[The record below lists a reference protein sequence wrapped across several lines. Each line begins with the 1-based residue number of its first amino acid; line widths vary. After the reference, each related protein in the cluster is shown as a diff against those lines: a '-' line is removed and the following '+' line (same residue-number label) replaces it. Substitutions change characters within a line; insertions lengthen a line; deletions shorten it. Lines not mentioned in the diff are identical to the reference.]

1 MAWVLSV
8 DFGTSSTAAAMGRD
22 GGAQLVGVD
31 GGLPRMLS
39 NVFWHDS
46 RGQLLLGDVADNA
59 SATMPWC
66 YEPCPKRKLG
76 QEFLLLGDERVRVS
90 DAVGAILQSVAQ
102 DATRMQGGE
111 RHKAVRLTHPVRWGT
126 ERRNALI
133 EAAAVAG
140 LDEPELVLEPVA
152 AAMHYASER
161 LQPGEHVAVYDLGGG
176 TFDTAVLQRTDTGFQ
191 VVGVPGGRN
200 GFGGEE
206 FDDGVYRF
214 LGAQLPEEDWLRLRS
229 KPETDDDTAWPK
241 ANRHFQRNVRRAKEL
256 LTKTSQVDVLVPSPV
271 NRELVLRTDD
281 LNALIRTDVEDSV
294 AELERTIRSAGLE
307 PEQLAAIYLAG
318 GSSQI
323 PLVTSTIT
331 ERLGIAPTYL
341 NDPKAVIC
349 LGAALGFRQA
359 AKNGAHASRTDGGA
373 AAAAIGSST
382 AAAAIESSTA
392 AAAIE
397 SSTAAAAIESSRA
410 PSAVATAVDLA
421 DTPPIAPIV
430 EPRPKPVPEAEPE
443 PAPTVVPLAEP
454 EAMALAEPGPTA
466 KVEAAPGRRTGLA
479 IAGIVG
485 ALAVVIVGAFAVLSG
500 GNSSNKAPISGP
512 THTEASGP
520 VLIAYPSSWISGSA
534 VAGSSAVGGGSAS
547 AAAPVQLVS
556 GKLSLAAGQLK
567 DSAPVPGAVPPALVA
582 RYGHPTSESDAR
594 VAGANGRQYTWAPAG
609 QRLVAYVVP
618 TAVGDAAIICQAPFA
633 AADLGACT
641 GLAQNAKLSGT
652 QVLPPGPDI
661 AAGTALNQQLAPVIA
676 ARSSLRGLRDSNL
689 SARAGRAKRV
699 ASAETTAAEAIGAA
713 SVPVRYRSLIT
724 DLQAA
729 LRKEAA
735 EFSAL
740 ARAASSGQQDAYSSH
755 VGGVSDSSKTLEGAT
770 QAFTPTGMRVQVLGT
785 LSLAGPPAPPAAAG
799 SSTPSGSST
808 PTSPSTSS
816 PPTSSPSSSAPSS
829 PAPSTP
835 APSTPAPSNPAPS
848 NPAPSNPAPSNP
860 GPSTGGCSGT
870 CTTPFQ

>member
-567 DSAPVPGAVPPALVA
+567 DSRAGPRGGSAGARRSLWASHLGVRCARGRRQRTAIHMGSRRAAVGGLRGSDCRRRRRDHLPGSVRGGRSRRVHRARAEREALGHPGAAA
-582 RYGHPTSESDAR
+582 RPGHRGGHRAEP
-594 VAGANGRQYTWAPAG
+594 
-609 QRLVAYVVP
+609 
-618 TAVGDAAIICQAPFA
+618 AVGSSHRGSQFPARPSGLEP
-633 AADLGACT
+633 LGPCRE
-641 GLAQNAKLSGT
+641 GE
-652 QVLPPGPDI
+652 
-661 AAGTALNQQLAPVIA
+661 
-676 ARSSLRGLRDSNL
+676 
-689 SARAGRAKRV
+689 AGRLCR
-699 ASAETTAAEAIGAA
+699 
-713 SVPVRYRSLIT
+713 
-724 DLQAA
+724 D
-729 LRKEAA
+729 
-735 EFSAL
+735 
-740 ARAASSGQQDAYSSH
+740 D
-755 VGGVSDSSKTLEGAT
+755 GGGGDRCRFG
-770 QAFTPTGMRVQVLGT
+770 
-785 LSLAGPPAPPAAAG
+785 AGPLPVADHGPPSRASEG
-799 SSTPSGSST
+799 SRGVQRARPSG
-808 PTSPSTSS
+808 
-816 PPTSSPSSSAPSS
+816 
-829 PAPSTP
+829 
-835 APSTPAPSNPAPS
+835 
-848 NPAPSNPAPSNP
+848 
-860 GPSTGGCSGT
+860 
-870 CTTPFQ
+870 